1 MKYFAYSLMYVAVW
15 GFSALVGYITED
27 VGSLLFAV
35 IGTVLI
41 PSCSRFMELCNKMDD
56 E

>member
-1 MKYFAYSLMYVAVW
+1 MIYFAYSLMYVAVW
-15 GFSALVGYITED
+15 GFSALVGYITKD

-41 PSCSRFMELCNKMDD
+41 PSCKRFMELCDGED